1 NMTSQIPVWLDCDPG
16 HDDAFAI
23 LLAAYH
29 PRIKLLGI
37 STVFGNASLK
47 NTTYNARSLIT
58 AIGKEKEISIHVGLD
73 KALER
78 PALHAP
84 TDIHG
89 ESGLD
94 GTELL
99 PKPLSEVSP
108 VPAVEAMAAALKAQ
122 PAGTA
127 WIVATGTVTN
137 VGALIRKHPELASH
151 VKGFSVM
158 GGAIGGGFT
167 DAPLGV
173 IDGKPRIGNWTP
185 YAEFNILVDPEAA
198 SELFSNKELAPKTT
212 LIPLDLT
219 HQVLATAEVRQM
231 LLYGK
236 DGEQTGPGK
245 TKLRTMLVE
254 LLYFFAK
261 GYADKF
267 GITEGPPLHDP
278 LAAAAVLIGTPDE
291 IPFYDWDAAKSTA
304 PEHHERFEVSVV
316 TEGTFE
322 EAQVKETGRTIAKE
336 LPAGS
341 EGIRIPRSCDVKKF
355 WEVIEECVERADEA
369 NKALGR

>member
-1 NMTSQIPVWLDCDPG
+1 
-16 HDDAFAI
+16 
-23 LLAAYH
+23 
-29 PRIKLLGI
+29 
-37 STVFGNASLK
+37 
-47 NTTYNARSLIT
+47 
-58 AIGKEKEISIHVGLD
+58 
-73 KALER
+73 
-78 PALHAP
+78 
-84 TDIHG
+84 
-89 ESGLD
+89 
-94 GTELL
+94 
-99 PKPLSEVSP
+99 
-108 VPAVEAMAAALKAQ
+108 
-122 PAGTA
+122 
-127 WIVATGTVTN
+127 
-137 VGALIRKHPELASH
+137 
-151 VKGFSVM
+151 
-158 GGAIGGGFT
+158 AIGGGFT

-219 HQVLATAEVRQM
+219 HQVLATAEVRQT

-236 DGEQTGPGK
+236 DGEQAGPGK
-245 TKLRTMLVE
+245 TTLRTMLVE

-278 LAAAAVLIGTPDE
+278 LAAAAVLIGTPEE
-291 IPFYDWDAAKSTA
+291 IPFFDWDVAKSTA
-304 PEHHERFEVSVV
+304 PENRERFEVTVV

-322 EAQVKETGRTIAKE
+322 EAQVKETGRTIAKL